1 MGNNSLI
8 INFKG
13 NASGDNDI
21 KLILNAVRIA
31 LLPFEFIWLNVRKFV
46 EEKGLLSIQDEHNI
60 CRKGQTHGTQSRDT
74 FGLPGVDVVAIK
86 GKNQLSTRV
95 IRGKVGDLGDE
106 ANSVEL
112 DLGLP
117 YFLNF
122 ISILFSTS
130 TKSRYAFKLE
140 ISVDGKKWQL
150 LYDFTKY
157 HTSNKVDLAFD
168 GRVVRYIRISEGLYC
183 LISFL
188 IFETFQNLLYV

>member
-1 MGNNSLI
+1 LGNNSLI

-46 EEKGLLSIQDEHNI
+46 EEKSLLSIQDMSTISLAKAKLTAHNPEI
-60 CRKGQTHGTQSRDT
+60 RSRA
-74 FGLPGVDVVAIK
+74 FCLPGVDVVAIK

-106 ANSVEL
+106 ANNVEL

-183 LISFL
+183 SSI
-188 IFETFQNLLYV
+188 V